1 MSGEVRSSH
10 AAGVAVLTLDNPP
23 VNALSSELLEAL
35 AARVRD
41 ALGDPSVRAIVVA
54 GSGGSFVAGAD
65 ISRLQR
71 IAAGEPIP
79 RGTALADLL
88 ALLEDGEKPSVA
100 AIDGFALGGGFELA
114 LACNARIGTSRARLG
129 LPELALGLIPGAGGT
144 QRLPRV
150 IGLEPAIGVMLEG
163 RQLAAD
169 DALELG
175 ALDELCSAE
184 SLIARARAIATEI
197 ADGARP
203 RRRSLRLDDRLPALQ
218 AAEQVVARARA
229 ASTRRFRK
237 QPHAA
242 ACLDAILAGIEQG
255 AEAGL
260 LRERALFEALLKSDS
275 ARALIHVF
283 FAERAAKKLPGVT
296 NAGVEPLRIQRA
308 LVLGGGTMGSGIATA
323 LLGAGIEVVLSE
335 ASEEL
340 AKGASERVRAN
351 IERNV
356 QRERMTRDQADQTLA
371 RLSARAGWEGAGE
384 VEIVIE
390 AVSEQVDLKQR
401 LFADLARATSA
412 QTILASNTS
421 TIGIDRLAEAS
432 GAPERVLG
440 MHFFSP
446 AQVMKLV
453 ELVRTSRTSIRTLA
467 GALALCRRLGKTPVT
482 VESCTGFLVNR
493 IFMPY
498 GQATGFLIDR
508 GIDPYR
514 IDGVLSDFGMPMGP
528 CRTSDLAGID
538 VGLAAG
544 GILDAAYPDRAY
556 RSPLR
561 RLLAEAGRLGE
572 KSGKGHYVYERGNAV
587 EDPELGGF
595 VLRAREL
602 AGDPE
607 PIEVDDE
614 ELLFMTLFG
623 VVNEA
628 CRTIE
633 EGIVIRPSDIDVASI
648 LGMGFPAYRGGL
660 LWWADGI
667 GARRV
672 FDGLSGWHDRFGF
685 GLFRPSEHLSRAA
698 RDSRP
703 LLEKSA

>member
-1 MSGEVRSSH
+1 VADPVRLEVEDGIATIR
-10 AAGVAVLTLDNPP
+10 LDRPP
-23 VNALSSELLEAL
+23 MNALDAAVQEGLRAVSAEAG
-35 AARVRD
+35 ARRD
-41 ALGDPSVRAIVVA
+41 VRAVVLY
-54 GSGGSFVAGAD
+54 GGPKVFAAGAD
-65 ISRLQR
+65 IKEMSAMSYQDMVERSALLQSAFTAVAQIPKPV
-71 IAAGEPIP
+71 IAAVTGY
-79 RGTALADLL
+79 
-88 ALLEDGEKPSVA
+88 
-100 AIDGFALGGGFELA
+100 ALGGGCELA
-114 LACNARIGTSRARLG
+114 LCADLRVAGDNAKLG
-129 LPELALGLIPGAGGT
+129 QPEILLGIIPGAGGT

-218 AAEQVVARARA
+218 TAEQVVARARA

>member
-129 LPELALGLIPGAGGT
+129 LTELALGLIPGAGGT

-184 SLIARARAIATEI
+184 SLIARAQAIATEI

-218 AAEQVVARARA
+218 TAEQVVARARA